1 MWRWIKAMVQNDQL
15 DEKTIDALV
24 VIFKKAMS
32 KIASTIKENKI
43 IENIQAVDSF
53 NKQKQKQA
61 KEDEQTLQELDSK
74 LNNL

>member
-1 MWRWIKAMVQNDQL
+1 MVQNNQL

-24 VIFKKAMS
+24 VIFKKAVS
-32 KIASTIKENKI
+32 QITSTIKENKI

-61 KEDEQTLQELDSK
+61 KEDEATLQELDSK
-74 LNNL
+74 LKNL